1 MSKKVNIR
9 KKANKNPEL
18 FDMVEV
24 CNYFG
29 FSETTTRRRI
39 RESREGRGNFPLPL
53 FKSGSKVLWRKI
65 DIESWAGEE
74 AGSTTFTP
82 SMIPTTSSIPTKSD
96 AQVRREL
103 ETLGV
108 KY

>member
-82 SMIPTTSSIPTKSD
+82 SMVTATPSVPTQTD
-96 AQVRREL
+96 AQVRKGL
-103 ETLGV
+103 KALGV
-108 KY
+108 EY